1 MKRVT
6 ECLVKVFNAIE
17 SSSQWLSVDEIASLS
32 QVNYNTTKA
41 HIRYLSNKRVL
52 DKIEMHPANLYK
64 LSNHVANDE
73 FVIEIKKVAGIV
85 SNK

>member
-6 ECLVKVFNAIE
+6 ECLVKVFNALKND
-17 SSSQWLSVDEIASLS
+17 SQWLSVVEIASLS

-41 HIRYLSNKRVL
+41 HVRYLSSKQVL

-64 LSNHVANDE
+64 LSDHATNDE
-73 FVIEIKKVAGIV
+73 FVAEIKKVAGAV
-85 SNK
+85 SKT